1 MKKTVFQLF
10 ILMLLVSFSVQ
21 AQKQKGIASFYAD
34 KFDGKLTASG
44 EKYDH
49 KKLTGAHKFLP
60 FGTVV
65 KVTNLSN
72 NESVEVRI
80 NDRGPFVEGRIIDV
94 SRSAAEKLKFT
105 AQGLTEVEIEV
116 IDAGDG
122 RSGSNRIFQIDQ
134 AVDIKSYF
142 ALDVKQE
149 NPKGWGVQVGSF
161 QGFDNMLR
169 LSENLQ
175 KSYREDILIEV
186 KDLQDRKAYAIIL
199 GQYNNRKKADE
210 LKLKVVDRFPGAFV
224 VKF

>member
-1 MKKTVFQLF
+1 MKKNIIQFF
-10 ILMLLVSFSVQ
+10 IFTLLLTSSAF

-49 KKLTGAHKFLP
+49 KKLTAAHKFLP
-60 FGTVV
+60 FGTLI

-72 NESVEVRI
+72 NESVEVRV
-80 NDRGPFVEGRIIDV
+80 NDRGPFVEGRVVDV

-116 IDAGDG
+116 VDAGDG

-134 AVDIKSYF
+134 TVDIKSYF
-142 ALDVKQE
+142 ALDVRQE
-149 NPKGWGVQVGSF
+149 EPKGWGVQVGSF

-175 KSYREDILIEV
+175 KSYREDIIIEV
-186 KDLQDRKAYAIIL
+186 KDLQDKKAYAIIL
-199 GQYNNRKKADE
+199 GQYNSRKKADD
-210 LKLKVVDRFPGAFV
+210 LKLKVIDRFPGAFI